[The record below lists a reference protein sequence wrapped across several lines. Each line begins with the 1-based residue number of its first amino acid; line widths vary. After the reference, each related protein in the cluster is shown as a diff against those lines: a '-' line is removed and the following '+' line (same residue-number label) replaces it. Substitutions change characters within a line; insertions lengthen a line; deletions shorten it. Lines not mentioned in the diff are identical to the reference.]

1 MRSLRPLLIA
11 LVMLSAPAS
20 AEMPAACR
28 VAESQVVA
36 AFPLPQTAAAIVKKK
51 LDVLVIG
58 AGSSTLPSKEG
69 AEKAYPARLQKAL
82 AETYPG
88 VAVNVQTDV
97 KRGRTA
103 AEMSTQLVSML
114 GTAKPAL
121 VIWQTGTIDAM
132 RSVDPDRFNAS
143 LDAGINAAR
152 SAGADVVLVNSQYS
166 PRTESMIAL
175 GAYNENMRWVALQQE
190 LPLFD
195 RFGIMQ
201 LWSEQGTFNFHS
213 TTKKLDTAERVHDC
227 IGRLLATLVAEG
239 VRLAAPPGGGR

>member
-1 MRSLRPLLIA
+1 MRSLGAVPIA
-11 LVMLSAPAS
+11 LVLLYAPAA

-36 AFPLPQTAAAIVKKK
+36 AFPLPQVAAAITSKK
-51 LDVLVIG
+51 LNVLVVG
-58 AGSSTLPSKEG
+58 AGSSTLPGNGG

-82 AETYPG
+82 AETFPD
-88 VAVNVQTDV
+88 VAVHVATDV
-97 KRGRTA
+97 VRSRTA
-103 AEMSTQLVSML
+103 AEMSAKFAPML
-114 GTAKPAL
+114 AAAKPAL
-121 VIWQTGTIDAM
+121 VVWQTGTIDAM
-132 RSVDPDRFNAS
+132 RAIDPDRFSAA
-143 LDAGINAAR
+143 LDSGVNAAR

-175 GAYNENMRWVALQQE
+175 GIYNENMRWVALQQE

-227 IGRLLATLVAEG
+227 IGRLLAILVAEG